1 MFHLFQFLYPQVLG
15 IMFHNNYEYI
25 HTIISTNYDV
35 FQSPPIKNL
44 SYIKNITALEVVKS
58 LYKLGNIDSDLNPT
72 VKNID
77 RELHDV
83 NLFPYWRD
91 EDDANLRGSG
101 SSFNV
106 VSLNVSN
113 WRRSIWWSLISYLNT
128 CRTINLKYDSYS

>member
-113 WRRSIWWSLISYLNT
+113 
-128 CRTINLKYDSYS
+128 

>member
-25 HTIISTNYDV
+25 HTIISSNYDV